1 MQTVNNI
8 LLGNRYVGSNYPPLI
23 ISDIGINHEGSLD
36 LAITIAESAINAGA
50 EVIKHQTHIVEDEM
64 SIEAK
69 KVIPGNSDIS
79 IYDIINKC
87 ALCEE
92 DELKLMKFVQQK
104 GKIFIS
110 TPFSRAAA
118 DRLDRFDIPFFKIG
132 SGECNNYPLVEHI
145 AKKRKPIILSTGMN
159 SIESIRR
166 SVEIFRKYKLP
177 FALLHC
183 TNIYPTPVHL
193 VRLNAMLELKLQF
206 PDAVIGLSDH
216 TENNY
221 SCFGA
226 VALGACILERH
237 FTDSMERPG
246 PDIKNSMDPNSLRD
260 LINGSNDIFSA
271 RDGEKAPLIEE
282 KKTIAF
288 AFASIV
294 SIRNIKKGEKLS
306 RDNIWVKRPSGGDF
320 PAQDYELLLGK
331 KASKNIKANL
341 QISKYDVI

>member
-1 MQTVNNI
+1 
-8 LLGNRYVGSNYPPLI
+8 
-23 ISDIGINHEGSLD
+23 
-36 LAITIAESAINAGA
+36 
-50 EVIKHQTHIVEDEM
+50 M

-79 IYDIINKC
+79 IYEIINKC

-206 PDAVIGLSDH
+206 PDSVIGLSDH

-246 PDIKNSMDPNSLRD
+246 PDIKNSMDPNSLKD

-306 RDNIWVKRPSGGDF
+306 RDNIWVKRPSGGDL
-320 PAQDYELLLGK
+320 PSTRL
-331 KASKNIKANL
+331 
-341 QISKYDVI
+341 

>member
-1 MQTVNNI
+1 MQTVDNI

-79 IYDIINKC
+79 IYEIINKC

-206 PDAVIGLSDH
+206 PDSVIGLSDH

-246 PDIKNSMDPNSLRD
+246 PDIKNSMDPNSLKD

-331 KASKNIKANL
+331 RASKNIKANL